1 MDGPS
6 VKFLQ
11 NVQDHREVN
20 EQPLLV
26 GIGSCELHTI
36 HGAFKDGV
44 QSTDWI
50 LKEVL
55 NSAYHIIMIFQPKGM
70 INKQLLDHLCSFKLL
85 HYSVNVFLES
95 SFTNQRAFSHNF
107 CHSTCLT

>member
-1 MDGPS
+1 MESKSHAANINGWPKCQRVSMDGPS

-20 EQPLLV
+20 KQPLLV

-55 NSAYHIIMIFQPKGM
+55 NSAYHIIHDFPA
-70 INKQLLDHLCSFKLL
+70 
-85 HYSVNVFLES
+85 
-95 SFTNQRAFSHNF
+95 QRDD
-107 CHSTCLT
+107 